1 MVKKPNRNTE
11 GLKEFAE
18 KKNQETIDKV
28 NKAIDKLK
36 HSKTKKINFKTVAEE
51 AGVSKATLYNN
62 DILKERILSLRA
74 IEKGIPDDSI
84 IATPKDKIK
93 AKDDKIKQLY
103 KEIKKLREDKQN
115 LIIQLVEM
123 EELKDEN
130 KRLREQLDKLKSIK

>member
-1 MVKKPNRNTE
+1 MAKKLNRNTE
-11 GLKEFAE
+11 GLKIFAE

-28 NKAIDKLK
+28 NKVIDKLK
-36 HSKTKKINFKTVAEE
+36 RSKTKKINFKIVAEE

-84 IATPKDKIK
+84 VATPKDKIK

-103 KEIKKLREDKQN
+103 EEIKKLKEDKKN

-130 KRLREQLDKLKSIK
+130 KRLREQLSKIESI

>member
-1 MVKKPNRNTE
+1 MVKKHNRNTE

-28 NKAIDKLK
+28 NKVIDKLK
-36 HSKTKKINFKTVAEE
+36 RSKTKKINFKTVAEE

-74 IEKGIPDDSI
+74 IEKGVPNDSI
-84 IATPKDKIK
+84 VATPKDKIK

-103 KEIKKLREDKQN
+103 EEIKKLKEDKQK
-115 LIIQLVEM
+115 LIIQLVDM
-123 EELKDEN
+123 EELKNEN
-130 KRLREQLDKLKSIK
+130 KRLKEQLQKIKSI